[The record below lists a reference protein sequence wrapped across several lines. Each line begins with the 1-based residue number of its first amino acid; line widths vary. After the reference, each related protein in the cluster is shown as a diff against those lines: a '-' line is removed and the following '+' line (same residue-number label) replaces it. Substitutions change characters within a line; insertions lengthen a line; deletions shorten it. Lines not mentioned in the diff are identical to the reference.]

1 MTSLAAKELLEQ
13 RQALRRRLFL
23 QRLRIGHLLAP
34 APGANGFPRSMT
46 MRFLTRR
53 PAVAMRL
60 LSEVGL
66 LLLGPRLIRTLG
78 SGLLLARLARAVAA
92 DNRRLPPPR

>member
-1 MTSLAAKELLEQ
+1 MSSRAANALIEQ
-13 RQALRRRLFL
+13 RQALRRRLSL

-34 APGANGFPRSMT
+34 AAGHSVFPRSMT

-60 LSEVGL
+60 LSEIGL
-66 LLLGPRLIRTLG
+66 LLLGPRLVRALG
-78 SGLLLARLARAVAA
+78 TGLLLARIGRAVATDSRQR
-92 DNRRLPPPR
+92 DNTR